1 MRHLLLLPTVAAI
14 AACTSYR
21 EIEADDGWA
30 DVRLGI
36 ASAELGGE
44 LLRDEG
50 TGDTL
55 YRRAQEPP
63 TYGRAPVGGIRYHF
77 YDDALWKIEIKTGS
91 SKDFLA
97 ELRRHYGT
105 PSYNTPWQWDGPT
118 VRMNFLGTEYDS
130 SASVMIVK
138 KPIAAR
144 REAERPERLERA
156 RAAQEAQAERKIA
169 EQLRAEAQAAAER
182 EAQDTDTEPPASAP
196 AE

>member
-14 AACTSYR
+14 AACSSYR
-21 EIEADDGWA
+21 EIEADGGWA

-55 YRRAQEPP
+55 YRRAQEPA
-63 TYGRAPVGGIRYHF
+63 TYGRAPVGGIRYYF

-105 PSYNTPWQWDGPT
+105 PSFNTPWQWDGPT
-118 VRMNFLGTEYDS
+118 VRMNFLGTEYDA
-130 SASVMIVK
+130 SAVITVIK

-156 RAAQEAQAERKIA
+156 RAAQKAQAEQRIA
-169 EQLRAEAQAAAER
+169 EQREAEERAAAER
-182 EAQDTDTEPPASAP
+182 AAAEGGDDTDAP
-196 AE
+196 AVE

>member
-1 MRHLLLLPTVAAI
+1 MRHLLLLPTIAAI
-14 AACTSYR
+14 AACSSYR
-21 EIEADDGWA
+21 EIEADAGWA

-36 ASAELGGE
+36 GAADLGGE

-63 TYGRAPVGGIRYHF
+63 RYGRAPVGGIRYHF
-77 YDDALWKIEIKTGS
+77 YDDVLWKIEIKTGS

-105 PSYNTPWQWDGPT
+105 PSFNTPWQWDGPT

-130 SASVMIVK
+130 SANITIVK

-156 RAAQEAQAERKIA
+156 RAAQKAEADRRIA
-169 EQLRAEAQAAAER
+169 EQQAAQARAEAERQAA
-182 EAQDTDTEPPASAP
+182 EADGEEPGLSDP
-196 AE
+196 